1 MDFNFHNLPAG
12 ELAELY
18 SKHPLFEDIKAI
30 CADMRWSEAQVK
42 KYDIHWGGVKKLVVP
57 FKFMK
62 KTVTEEQLHEIFNCR
77 ITSNMT

>member
-1 MDFNFHNLPAG
+1 
-12 ELAELY
+12 
-18 SKHPLFEDIKAI
+18 
-30 CADMRWSEAQVK
+30 MRWSEAQVK